1 MHKKHYLLILG
12 ILWQAFI
19 FTQSL
24 LPGEISSNQSG
35 FIVDV
40 LYPIIN
46 DLGIPISV
54 DNFSLL
60 IRKLAHFTEYF
71 ILGLLW
77 FGIYLSYR
85 KPNWLPWVVVIQGFI
100 AACIDETIQRY
111 TPNRSGEFRDV
122 LIDTLG
128 VLTAV
133 IVILLLSKIKKARK
147 KAKIDF

>member
-1 MHKKHYLLILG
+1 MQKKHYLLILG

-24 LPGEISSNQSG
+24 LPGEVSSNQSG

-40 LYPIIN
+40 LYPMIN
-46 DLGIPISV
+46 TIGIPISM

-77 FGIYLSYR
+77 FGIYISYQ
-85 KPNWLPWVVVIQGFI
+85 KHNWLPWVVVIQGFI
-100 AACIDETIQRY
+100 AACVDEIIQLY

-128 VLTAV
+128 VLIAV
-133 IVILLLSKIKKARK
+133 IIVLFYK
-147 KAKIDF
+147 KIDNSRFND

>member
-1 MHKKHYLLILG
+1 MQKKHYLLILG

-24 LPGEISSNQSG
+24 LPGEVSSNQSG

-40 LYPIIN
+40 LYPMIN
-46 DLGIPISV
+46 TIGIPISM

-77 FGIYLSYR
+77 FGIYISYQ
-85 KPNWLPWVVVIQGFI
+85 KHNWLPWVVVIQGFI
-100 AACIDETIQRY
+100 AACIDEIIQLY

-128 VLTAV
+128 VLIAV
-133 IVILLLSKIKKARK
+133 IIVLFYKKIHNSRFN
-147 KAKIDF
+147 D

>member
-1 MHKKHYLLILG
+1 MQKRHYLLILG

-24 LPGEISSNQSG
+24 LPGEVSSNQSG

-40 LYPIIN
+40 LYPIVNTI
-46 DLGIPISV
+46 GVPISM

-77 FGIYLSYR
+77 FGIYTSYQ
-85 KPNWLPWVVVIQGFI
+85 KHHWLPWVVVIQGFI

-133 IVILLLSKIKKARK
+133 IGLLIISKIVKSRK
-147 KAKIDF
+147 KAKIGT

>member
-1 MHKKHYLLILG
+1 MQKRHYLLIIG
-12 ILWQAFI
+12 IIWQALIFI
-19 FTQSL
+19 QSL

-40 LYPIIN
+40 LFPIIN
-46 DLGIPISV
+46 HMGIPISV

-77 FGIYLSYR
+77 FGIYLSNR
-85 KPNWLPWVVVIQGFI
+85 KHHWLPWVVVIQGFI
-100 AACIDETIQRY
+100 AACIDEIIQFY

-128 VLTAV
+128 VLTAI